1 MESRKYEAVIRIAEN
16 GSITK
21 TAEEMG
27 YTQSG
32 ITQMLNSLE
41 EELGL
46 KLFARTNKGAVA
58 TPEGAY
64 LLPFFREEQIWEER
78 ILQECSALQ
87 GVVAGEIRI
96 GSLTSIAGALLPA
109 VAGAFHSEYPD
120 VKIRV
125 LAMGDVELRDSLISR
140 KTDVIFLDMTV
151 MGKCEVEFPVRHL
164 FNDEI
169 FAVVPKGNPLARRKS
184 VTLEELA
191 EYPFLENTSSLD
203 ESFSN
208 LNYIGDKAEELDLYT
223 RFKIDDD
230 LMLINMIQNNMGV
243 SLAGE
248 TLVMNY
254 PGKVASVS
262 LEPKRYRPIAIGVM
276 SEKHLSPVVKAFL
289 ETTDVVIKEEVPKM
303 REKVK
308 R

>member
-1 MESRKYEAVIRIAEN
+1 MESRKYEAVLRIAEN

-46 KLFARTNKGAVA
+46 KLFARTNKGAIA
-58 TPEGAY
+58 TPEGEY

-125 LAMGDVELRDSLISR
+125 FAMGDVELRDSLISR

-151 MGKCEVEFPVRHL
+151 MGRCEVEFPVRHL

-169 FAVVPKGNPLARRKS
+169 FAIVPKGNPLARKKS

-208 LNYIGDKAEELDLYT
+208 LNYIGDKTEELDLYT

-230 LMLINMIQNNMGV
+230 LMLINMVQNNMGV

-248 TLVMNY
+248 MLVMNY
-254 PGKVASVS
+254 PGKVASLP
-262 LEPKRYRPIAIGVM
+262 LEPKRYRPIAVGVM

-303 REKVK
+303 REHIK